1 MAKRLSIMILLVAI
15 IAISVIA
22 GLIVA
27 SLGIGDPKQVDLTIT
42 ARKYA
47 FEPSVI
53 KVNKGDRI
61 SINLITKDVTHGF
74 FMEGYDIDAK
84 VQPGDSPEYS
94 KLLLRHPSKKDDF
107 QEVDRIEFIA
117 DKAGKFRYRCS
128 VTCGYMHP
136 FMLGEMVVVPNYPLW
151 GGLGLAVGVAISTMI
166 LFGFKAKHNSLNAV
180 ADRRNSS
187 TNKSTQ
193 LTEESVNEH

>member
-1 MAKRLSIMILLVAI
+1 MIKRLSIMILLVAI

-22 GLIVA
+22 GLAVA
-27 SLGIGDPKQVDLTIT
+27 SLGVGDPKQVDLTIT

-53 KVNKGDRI
+53 KVNRGDRI

-74 FMEGYDIDAK
+74 YMEGYDIDAK

-117 DKAGKFRYRCS
+117 DKTGKFRYRCS

-136 FMLGEMVVVPNYPLW
+136 FMLGEMIVVPNYPFW
-151 GGLGLAVGVAISTMI
+151 GGFGLAVGVAISTMI
-166 LFGFKAKHNSLNAV
+166 LFGFKAKHNSLNTV

>member
-1 MAKRLSIMILLVAI
+1 MIKQFSIMILLVVI

-22 GLIVA
+22 GLAVA
-27 SLGIGDPKQVDLTIT
+27 SFGVGESTQVDLTIS

-47 FEPSVI
+47 FESSVI
-53 KVNKGDRI
+53 KVNRGDRI

-84 VQPGDSPEYS
+84 IQPGDSPEYS

-107 QEVDRIEFIA
+107 QEVDRIEFTA
-117 DKAGKFRYRCS
+117 DKTGKFRYRCS

-136 FMLGEMVVVPNYPLW
+136 FMLGEMVVVPNYPFW
-151 GGLGLAVGVAISTMI
+151 GGLGLAVGVAISAMI
-166 LFGFKAKHNSLNAV
+166 LFWLKANNNSLNTI
-180 ADRRNSS
+180 ADKGNSS
-187 TNKSTQ
+187 TNKSDQ
-193 LTEESVNEH
+193 PTEEPADEH

>member
-1 MAKRLSIMILLVAI
+1 MIKRLSIMILLVVI

-22 GLIVA
+22 GLAVA
-27 SLGIGDPKQVDLTIT
+27 SFGVGESTQVDLTIS

-53 KVNKGDRI
+53 KVNRGDQV

-107 QEVDRIEFIA
+107 QQVDRIEFIA
-117 DKAGKFRYRCS
+117 DKTGKFRYRCS

-136 FMLGEMVVVPNYPLW
+136 FMLGEMVVVPNYPFW

-166 LFGFKAKHNSLNAV
+166 LFGFKAKHNSLNTV
-180 ADRRNSS
+180 AGRRNS
-187 TNKSTQ
+187 TANKSTQ
-193 LTEESVNEH
+193 LTEESGNEH

>member
-1 MAKRLSIMILLVAI
+1 MILLVVI

-22 GLIVA
+22 GLAVA
-27 SLGIGDPKQVDLTIT
+27 SSVVGDSKQVDLTIS

-74 FMEGYDIDAK
+74 YMEGYDIDAK
-84 VQPGDSPEYS
+84 VQPGDSSEYS
-94 KLLLRHPSKKDDF
+94 QLLLRHPSKKDDF
-107 QEVDRIEFIA
+107 QQVDRIEFTA
-117 DKAGKFRYRCS
+117 DKTGKFRYRCS

-136 FMLGEMVVVPNYPLW
+136 FMLGEMVVVPNYPFW
-151 GGLGLAVGVAISTMI
+151 GGLGLAVGVSISTMT
-166 LFGFKAKHNSLNAV
+166 LFGFKAKHNSLNTV

-187 TNKSTQ
+187 TNESIQ
-193 LTEESVNEH
+193 LTGESGNEH